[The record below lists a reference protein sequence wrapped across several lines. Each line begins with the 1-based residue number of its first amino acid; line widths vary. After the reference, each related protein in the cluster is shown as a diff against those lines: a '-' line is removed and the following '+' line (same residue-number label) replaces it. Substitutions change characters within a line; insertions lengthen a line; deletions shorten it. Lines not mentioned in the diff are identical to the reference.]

1 MLDFPG
7 EQHRADERE
16 RNIVRAA
23 SGHPC
28 VLLVDFSVFTL
39 HNRLMVSSTN
49 NSSNFTQE
57 ETDLA
62 VRDPRGKTDDL
73 PVDRD
78 ATESSHQ
85 WTDEVEY
92 SRSPKC

>member
-1 MLDFPG
+1 MLMNVNEILSVRQVDI
-7 EQHRADERE
+7 RASCWW
-16 RNIVRAA
+16 IF
-23 SGHPC
+23 
-28 VLLVDFSVFTL
+28 LFSL

-49 NSSNFTQE
+49 NSSNFTRE

-62 VRDPRGKTDDL
+62 VRDPRGKADDL